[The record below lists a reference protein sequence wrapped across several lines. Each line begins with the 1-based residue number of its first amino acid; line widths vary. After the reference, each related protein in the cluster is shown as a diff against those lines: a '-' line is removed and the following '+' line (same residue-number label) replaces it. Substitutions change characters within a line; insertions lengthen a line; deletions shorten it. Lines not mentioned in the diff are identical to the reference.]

1 VTDSDRSPAIDVV
14 EADRRLRE
22 AEQAGSGKQGGGGP
36 ILLDVREPAEFDMV
50 RAEGARLL
58 PLSTFL
64 ARYQSLPV
72 DRPLMVI
79 CATGSRSGQAAA
91 YLLAHGWSDV
101 VNVTGGTAAWQRAGL
116 PIRSGP
122 LAPGEGDLGF

>member
-1 VTDSDRSPAIDVV
+1 VTDSDRSPAIDVL

-22 AEQAGSGKQGGGGP
+22 ADRGGSGEQSNVGP

-58 PLSTFL
+58 PLSAFL

-79 CATGSRSGQAAA
+79 CATGSRSGQATA